1 MMQCPQC
8 GTENQDDA
16 RFCISCG
23 AHLALGSPAA
33 SQPRPALS
41 DMGAD
46 IPEEVPAWLEKLLVA
61 HGLGPEEEEEG
72 FLGRTAAPPFEAEP
86 KEWSAPVEETP
97 PAQVEGAG
105 EAELTDWLQA
115 LRSEGE
121 EREQEAVVEEGAV
134 PAEGEEAFDWLRT
147 LRESDIKAEGD
158 VDLAGVASA
167 GEAGLEEPPDWLRE
181 LGEPDEGAG
190 PTLGA
195 EQMLPLS
202 EIPEIEGDEFP
213 GWLRELSGSAEA
225 AEPTLAAEQVPP
237 LVEVPEIEGQ
247 EVPEWLRDLGE
258 TVDTASVAEQALKV
272 SEEQESEPSA
282 LPFVESEAFGESGEE
297 GEPGLPE
304 WLQELRPLQAAPEE
318 ELPEEPVAPPG
329 WLTQST
335 ASEVPEVTVEVGE
348 LPAPDWLQES
358 MPARSEV
365 SEAEEEKEPALPDWV
380 RDLGPSGSVAAE
392 LEGEAVAEAP
402 AGEAVPSFMGKRR
415 EEFADPLAPLPASD
429 APLVASEGE
438 PEEEGEGL
446 AQADIPDWLLALRPQ
461 EEGVGLAEA
470 PDIVEFSGPLKGI
483 AGVLPVEPVISLP
496 HFTRP
501 ETVPVLAPS
510 ASGDL
515 FAEVVAQSALPASA
529 VSKPARPRLVA
540 GAQRTLVYLLLLVA
554 VVIPLLMGPIYGPL
568 DATDLRAGGERFY
581 RVLDGQ
587 SVTPLPEN
595 ALVLIAFDYNPATS
609 AELALQAQAIVDHLR
624 RRDVRIMALSL
635 YPEGAALA
643 WDVLDELE
651 GPDYIYGTDY
661 IHLGYLPNQV
671 AAVRYFLDAGPTG
684 EGQSD
689 YKSGQ
694 PVTQSPIAQGISDLS
709 SVDLMI
715 ELTGNEGTLRTWVE
729 QVAARTDLPLVA
741 GVSAAIAPYAQPY
754 LDSGQLRALL
764 VGLPGAAEYEAQSG
778 RAGKAINSL
787 GSQVAAQAVIVLL
800 ILLGNVIHLVTRG
813 GKE

>member
-1 MMQCPQC
+1 
-8 GTENQDDA
+8 
-16 RFCISCG
+16 
-23 AHLALGSPAA
+23 
-33 SQPRPALS
+33 
-41 DMGAD
+41 MGAD
-46 IPEEVPAWLEKLLVA
+46 IPEEVPAWLEKLLLA
-61 HGLGPEEEEEG
+61 HGLGHEEEEEG
-72 FLGRTAAPPFEAEP
+72 LLGRTAAPSAAHEFEPLPAEEAVLPFEVGPEEWPVPVEEP
-86 KEWSAPVEETP
+86 AEETP
-97 PAQVEGAG
+97 PAQVDGAG

-121 EREQEAVVEEGAV
+121 EREQEAVVEEEAV
-134 PAEGEEAFDWLRT
+134 PAESEEVFDWLRT

-158 VDLAGVASA
+158 ADLAG
-167 GEAGLEEPPDWLRE
+167 EAVLEEPPDWLHE

-190 PTLGA
+190 PTSDA
-195 EQMLPLS
+195 AQMLPLS
-202 EIPEIEGDEFP
+202 ETPEIEGDELP
-213 GWLRELSGSAEA
+213 DWLRELSESAEA
-225 AEPTLAAEQVPP
+225 AEPTLAAEQVTP
-237 LVEVPEIEGQ
+237 LVEMPEMEGQ

-258 TVDTASVAEQALKV
+258 AVDTASVAEQALKAP
-272 SEEQESEPSA
+272 EEQEDEPSA
-282 LPFVESEAFGESGEE
+282 PPFVESEAFGEGGEE

-318 ELPEEPVAPPG
+318 VLPEEPVAPPG

-335 ASEVPEVTVEVGE
+335 VPEVTVEVGE

-358 MPARSEV
+358 MPARGEV

-380 RDLGPSGSVAAE
+380 RDLGPRDSVAAE

-402 AGEAVPSFMGKRR
+402 AMEERR
-415 EEFADPLAPLPASD
+415 EEFAEPPATLPASD
-429 APLVASEGE
+429 ALLAASEGGA
-438 PEEEGEGL
+438 EEGDEGL

-461 EEGVGLAEA
+461 EEGEGLVDTPE
-470 PDIVEFSGPLKGI
+470 IVEFSGPLTGI
-483 AGVLPVEPVISLP
+483 AGVLPVEPIISLP

-568 DATDLRAGGERFY
+568 DAADLRAGGERFY

-587 SVTPLPEN
+587 GATPLPEN

-609 AELALQAQAIVDHLR
+609 AELALQARAIVEHLR
-624 RRDVRIMALSL
+624 RRDARIMALSL

-651 GPDYIYGTDY
+651 GQGYVYGTDY

-689 YKSGQ
+689 FKSGQ
-694 PVTQSPIAQGISDLS
+694 PVTQYPITQGITDLS
-709 SVDLMI
+709 FVDLMI

-729 QVAARTDLPLVA
+729 QVAARTTLPLVA

-754 LDSGQLRALL
+754 LDSGQLQALL

-800 ILLGNVIHLVTRG
+800 ILLGNVVHLVTRG
-813 GKE
+813 GRE